1 MTRSAPAWF
10 ASLSMLLL
18 ACGGTTPPAHQPGDP
33 VEPLPADTAAGN
45 TPAPSSPEIK
55 KGEASLEA
63 GDFKA
68 ARETFE
74 AVLKKEPSNA
84 RALYYLAVSLEKLG
98 DKQGAEKSYRE
109 AMAKAPELADSALNL
124 SAMLIEAGRNDDAVK
139 VLRTALAK
147 SPQDPG
153 LHANLGHALLAAD
166 DKEGAIKEY
175 QQALRAVDDPQV
187 RLALASLLAATGK
200 KDQAAAELKKI
211 AAKADKRELLATVG
225 DAFGRVG
232 AFADCAA
239 AFDKAIQLQAAP
251 ELHVQRG
258 LCRHEL
264 KDDAGAKAD
273 YDAAIKLD
281 ANYAPAWYYLG
292 MHLSNAGKKAEA
304 IKAFEKCKQ
313 LKPDSSYGK
322 KSADRIAELKK
333 PGK

>member
-1 MTRSAPAWF
+1 MTRSAPVWF
-10 ASLSMLLL
+10 VSLSMLLI
-18 ACGGTTPPAHQPGDP
+18 ACGGTTQQANQPADP
-33 VEPLPADTAAGN
+33 VEPGPADTAAPS
-45 TPAPSSPEIK
+45 TPAASSPELK

-68 ARETFE
+68 AKETFE
-74 AVLKKEPSNA
+74 TILKKEPGNA

-98 DKQGAEKSYRE
+98 DKQGAEKSYRD

-124 SAMLIEAGRNDDAVK
+124 SAMLIEDGRNDDAVK
-139 VLRTALAK
+139 VLKTALAK

-153 LHANLGHALLAAD
+153 LHANLGHALVASG

-175 QQALRAVDDPQV
+175 QQALRAVDDPQI

-200 KDQAAAELKKI
+200 KELAAAELKKI
-211 AAKADKRELLATVG
+211 AAKADKRDLLATVG
-225 DAFGRVG
+225 DALGRVG

-239 AFDKAIQLQAAP
+239 AFDKAIQMQPAA

-273 YDAAIKLD
+273 YDQAVKLD

-313 LKPDSSYGK
+313 LKPDSAYGK
-322 KSADRIAELKK
+322 KAAERIAELKK